1 MGFVLKLQNCLA
13 PLLISLVPCIF
24 ALKISNNSVMDFDEK
39 FVMLEE
45 ISFFFS
51 FFLHNAINKLCA
63 FGLGL
68 VSSFLTVEMRR
79 LY

>member
-1 MGFVLKLQNCLA
+1 MDFVLKLQNCLA

-45 ISFFFS
+45 ISFFFFYTMPLTS
-51 FFLHNAINKLCA
+51 CVL
-63 FGLGL
+63 LGW
-68 VSSFLTVEMRR
+68 VSSQVF
-79 LY
+79 

>member
-51 FFLHNAINKLCA
+51 FFYTMPLTSCVL
-63 FGLGL
+63 LGW
-68 VSSFLTVEMRR
+68 VSSQVF
-79 LY
+79 

>member
-1 MGFVLKLQNCLA
+1 MDFVLKLQNCLA

-51 FFLHNAINKLCA
+51 FFTQCH
-63 FGLGL
+63 
-68 VSSFLTVEMRR
+68 
-79 LY
+79 